1 MSGRLVTVALAVSCL
16 LPTPAAL
23 ASPGDGSG
31 QGSGGQ
37 EADVILAQVSYSTSG
52 GSTSSGGC
60 SWELKDGVTIGVP
73 ELGSVTW
80 PRVVDG
86 VTHHLWM
93 RTCNGAVAYVD
104 VPEVQP
110 TDILPQLLDQ
120 LRERTLPKPVPVFEM
135 LDPEFGWAY
144 VQTPLDFRAGGDSWR
159 PVSVTAS
166 VGPIWATVT
175 ARPTS
180 LAFDPGD
187 PANPGSVTCSGSGP
201 VAGYD
206 PAAPGA
212 CSYTYVNS
220 SSTSQVDGYHF
231 ATSLSITWAITWTS
245 STGAGGALDSYT
257 TTTTSLLA
265 VAEVKGL
272 VECTGPRP
280 EQGGC

>member
-1 MSGRLVTVALAVSCL
+1 M
-16 LPTPAAL
+16 
-23 ASPGDGSG
+23 
-31 QGSGGQ
+31 
-37 EADVILAQVSYSTSG
+37 ILAQVSYSTSG

-80 PRVVDG
+80 PRVEDG
-86 VTHHLWM
+86 VTHHLWQ
-93 RTCNGAVAYVD
+93 RTCNGETAWVD

-110 TDILPQLLDQ
+110 ADILPQLLDQ

-159 PVSVTAS
+159 QVSVTAS

-180 LAFDPGD
+180 LSFDPGD
-187 PANPGSVTCSGSGP
+187 PANPGAVTCSGSDP
-201 VAGYD
+201 IAGYD

-220 SSTSQVDGYHF
+220 SSTSEVDGYHF

-257 TTTTSLLA
+257 TTSTSLLA